1 MKQKKYTTS
10 AQEVYLGI
18 IPYSIQ
24 YSEWL
29 ESTEGH
35 YRSKINHS
43 VHSSCL

>member
-10 AQEVYLGI
+10 AQEEYLGI

-29 ESTEGH
+29 EK
-35 YRSKINHS
+35 YRRTLQIEN
-43 VHSSCL
+43 